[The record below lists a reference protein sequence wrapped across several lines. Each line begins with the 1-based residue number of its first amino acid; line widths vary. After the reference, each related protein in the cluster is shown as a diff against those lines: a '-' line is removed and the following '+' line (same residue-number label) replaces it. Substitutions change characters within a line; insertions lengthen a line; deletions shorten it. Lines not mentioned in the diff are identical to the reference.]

1 MFHLLNIV
9 IFHSYVGLPEATTIL
24 RMDCCTKSPRA
35 TDFVWICWLIIGF
48 PTNGHVEDIPWTN
61 IYIYISY
68 DLPINIP
75 IKWLVNVGH
84 VCVFIFHGGSRWIT
98 HVYQFLNSKWSG
110 NHCFWWLNMV
120 KHRSQMSKSP
130 VRQDTAASSQ
140 VLPVCTPEPG
150 NSVCVVG
157 SPLYSNIIP

>member
-1 MFHLLNIV
+1 MLDCQRLQLFSEWIV
-9 IFHSYVGLPEATTIL
+9 VPKVRVQLTLSEFVGWSLVSRQMAMSRI
-24 RMDCCTKSPRA
+24 SH
-35 TDFVWICWLIIGF
+35 GQ
-48 PTNGHVEDIPWTN
+48 